1 MRIPTQLSDRVRLR
15 FTRQGIQAV
24 CIAVFCLFGAVVR
37 DLNLLVILA
46 GLIGSSVWIQWRW
59 GRRNLQHIS
68 ATQRLP
74 NEVFAGQTF
83 PVIMNVSNENPH
95 RRLFQLTLSE
105 SIRHVKRGLKIHA
118 SGSSSFVAVAANQ
131 RLDGCFECLTAR
143 RGQYRYGPISIE
155 STFPFGL
162 LRASRTIV
170 DSQASLVVFP
180 QLVEVRRDWRA
191 AIRKHTFSG
200 SRPGNRAAHH
210 EGQFFG
216 LRTWQPGDNR
226 RWIHWRTTAR
236 IGELA
241 VRQFEH
247 PRGEEMLLLVDLAE
261 TGKLGVA
268 GVERAISLSA
278 TILEIVTRTSA
289 FQFGIGIAGAK
300 PTVTAGSSTTLV
312 RSEALNLLA
321 AADGAGKPE
330 IEQLL
335 VLLGGLATNHWPLVV
350 ISTRPRS
357 NDVWTGAAGDWLDR
371 RGGAWIDISDP
382 TTNDWVSWSTVN
394 AKN

>member
-1 MRIPTQLSDRVRLR
+1 
-15 FTRQGIQAV
+15 
-24 CIAVFCLFGAVVR
+24 
-37 DLNLLVILA
+37 
-46 GLIGSSVWIQWRW
+46 
-59 GRRNLQHIS
+59 
-68 ATQRLP
+68 
-74 NEVFAGQTF
+74 
-83 PVIMNVSNENPH
+83 
-95 RRLFQLTLSE
+95 
-105 SIRHVKRGLKIHA
+105 
-118 SGSSSFVAVAANQ
+118 
-131 RLDGCFECLTAR
+131 
-143 RGQYRYGPISIE
+143 
-155 STFPFGL
+155 
-162 LRASRTIV
+162 
-170 DSQASLVVFP
+170 
-180 QLVEVRRDWRA
+180 
-191 AIRKHTFSG
+191 
-200 SRPGNRAAHH
+200 
-210 EGQFFG
+210 
-216 LRTWQPGDNR
+216 
-226 RWIHWRTTAR
+226 
-236 IGELA
+236 
-241 VRQFEH
+241 
-247 PRGEEMLLLVDLAE
+247 MLLLVDLAE
-261 TGKLGVA
+261 TGKMGVA